1 MKHKQTGATLIE
13 IMIAIIVM
21 AIGLLGLASL
31 QTNAMKFQKSS
42 SQRSEATQA
51 AADLGDRMRSNWPSI
66 VKISQPHDPMQA
78 NNIKAGNILSYTFQE
93 EYNISSVA
101 NHTPPNNCKATSC
114 QQSQI
119 AANDIQEWLRDLQR
133 RLVGGAGIVVPV
145 PGATYPTFIITVMWK
160 EPSFT
165 GLDAT
170 CPPVAKAPVGVRCYN
185 LNYTI

>member
-1 MKHKQTGATLIE
+1 MKHKQIGATLIE

-31 QTNAMKFQKSS
+31 QTNAMRFQKSS

-51 AADLGDRMRSNWPSI
+51 AADLGDRMRSNWDLATSI
-66 VKISQPHDPMQA
+66 I
-78 NNIKAGNILSYTFQE
+78 SYTFQE

-101 NHTPPNNCKATSC
+101 NHTPPNNCKATTCESP
-114 QQSQI
+114 QI

-133 RLVGGAGIVVPV
+133 RLVGGTGIVVPV
-145 PGATYPTFIITVMWK
+145 LGTTYPTFIITVMWK